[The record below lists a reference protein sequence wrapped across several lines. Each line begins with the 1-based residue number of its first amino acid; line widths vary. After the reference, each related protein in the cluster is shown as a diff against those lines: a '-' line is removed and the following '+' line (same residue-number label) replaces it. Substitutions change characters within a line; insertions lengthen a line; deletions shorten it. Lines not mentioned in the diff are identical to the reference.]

1 MMMKTKNNYK
11 SLPEEIHNYL
21 GFLNRTAGAT
31 DKLVTKS
38 RIDKNFDRFG
48 EAINNFLV
56 YPDVFVDLI
65 KKEPDFDLFF
75 FQRLL
80 LRIMSRHR
88 QSYHTFTRGLSKS
101 FLAFLSRYVT
111 TMLTPRHK
119 AFIVAGTK
127 LQAANIAKEKVIQD
141 L

>member
-1 MMMKTKNNYK
+1 MMKK
-11 SLPEEIHNYL
+11 SSSGLPQEIENYL
-21 GFLNRTAGAT
+21 NFLNKTAGST

-38 RIDKNFDRFG
+38 RIDKNFDDFG
-48 EAINNFLV
+48 KAINTFLV

-65 KKEPDFDLFF
+65 KKEEDFDLFF

-101 FLAFLSRYVT
+101 FLAFLSRYIT

-127 LQAANIAKEKVIQD
+127 LQAANIAKEKVTQD

>member
-1 MMMKTKNNYK
+1 MKEKSTS
-11 SLPEEIHNYL
+11 SLPQAVTNYL
-21 GFLNRTAGAT
+21 NFLNKTTGST
-31 DKLVTKS
+31 DKLVTKA
-38 RIDKNFDRFG
+38 RIDKHFNEFG
-48 EAINNFLV
+48 KTINTFLV
-56 YPDVFVDLI
+56 YPDIFVDLI
-65 KKEPDFDLFF
+65 KKEEDFNLFF

>member
-1 MMMKTKNNYK
+1 MTKKNSNG
-11 SLPEEIHNYL
+11 LPEAIDNYL
-21 GFLNRTAGAT
+21 AFLNRTAGET
-31 DKLVTKS
+31 DKLVTKA
-38 RIDKNFDRFG
+38 RIDRNFDNFG
-48 EAINNFLV
+48 KAINNFLV
-56 YPDVFVDLI
+56 YPDVFVHLI
-65 KKEPDFDLFF
+65 RKEEDFQLFF

-127 LQAANIAKEKVIQD
+127 LQAANIAKEKVVQD

>member
-1 MMMKTKNNYK
+1 MVMMKKNSNA
-11 SLPEEIHNYL
+11 LPMEIDNYL
-21 GFLNRTAGAT
+21 SFLNKTAGDT

-38 RIDKNFDRFG
+38 RIDKNFDNFG
-48 EAINNFLV
+48 KAINTFLV
-56 YPDVFVDLI
+56 YPDIFVDLI
-65 KKEPDFDLFF
+65 KKEKDFDLFF
-75 FQRLL
+75 FQRIL
-80 LRIMSRHR
+80 LRVMSRHR

-127 LQAANIAKEKVIQD
+127 LQAANIAKEKVVQD